1 MICLRKRMRIM
12 KKFKLLLILIGICSI
27 TGCFKR
33 DTMDD
38 VSIVTTTYPIQY
50 LVEEIYGYNS
60 DIVSIYPNGVNV
72 DEYTL
77 SNKKIKEYASNDII
91 VYNGLI
97 PKERNMTVSLVN
109 KNNDLKLIDVAK
121 DKSVVIERDEEELWL
136 CPRNYLMLA
145 RNIKNQLIKLTNSTV
160 LIQEIEKNNEDLKF
174 TISKYDAELKLI
186 ADTAENKSIIVG
198 NDIFKFLEIYGFEVY
213 SVEDNDLFIQSDY
226 TNAKTNLTSKKN
238 SYIFLLDTDSV
249 SENTQKMVDAGAEII
264 YINSLITR
272 TDEENTENYTYTDM
286 MDNFIEKLKL
296 EVYN

>member
-1 MICLRKRMRIM
+1 M
-12 KKFKLLLILIGICSI
+12 KKFKLLLILIGITSI

-38 VSIVTTTYPIQY
+38 ISIITTTYPIQY
-50 LVEEIYGYNS
+50 LVEKIYGYNS
-60 DIVSIYPNGVNV
+60 DIKSIYPNGVNV

-91 VYNGLI
+91 IYNGLI
-97 PKERNMTVSLVN
+97 SKERNMTVSLVN

-121 DKSVVIERDEEELWL
+121 DKSVVIERDVEELWL

-160 LIQEIEKNNEDLKF
+160 LIQEIEKNNDDLKF

-198 NDIFKFLEIYGFEVY
+198 NDVFKFLELYGFEVY

-226 TNAKTNLTSKKN
+226 TNAKTSLTNKKN
-238 SYIFLLDTDSV
+238 SYIFLLDTDSIN
-249 SENTQKMVDAGAEII
+249 ENTQKMIDAGAEVI

-272 TDEENTENYTYTDM
+272 TDEENQENYTYTNM